1 LKKKAI
7 VIDVENKYTGVVK
20 LIETGSIIKI
30 DQADLET
37 VLPAIGKQLLIL
49 NGAYRGEI
57 AILEQINENDFNAKI
72 SIASVS

>member
-1 LKKKAI
+1 
-7 VIDVENKYTGVVK
+7 
-20 LIETGSIIKI
+20 
-30 DQADLET
+30 LET